1 MKTSGL
7 ICLRKC
13 NGRIG
18 AIGEFFLFVEL
29 RVLVNQTNGSFAVV
43 VVVVVL

>member
-18 AIGEFFLFVEL
+18 AIDDFFFVCRIEG
-29 RVLVNQTNGSFAVV
+29 LVNQTNESF
-43 VVVVVL
+43 VVVVL